1 MHRNAARAYAH
12 ACKYH
17 WPFFHH
23 PLMPL
28 YHGWNKTHELGR
40 DFDKICAPIPWEK
53 KRGEKVS
60 IYSCIEKFS
69 CSGLKKESWSSLN
82 GFSFSLLDMDFKKN
96 ISLLLNP
103 NGMVLLQGLRRKK
116 YHAIPYC
123 AITFESFISRDINL
137 ILLMQINFYKCESDI
152 CLQR

>member
-1 MHRNAARAYAH
+1 MHTRANIIDH
-12 ACKYH
+12 SFTIPLCPCITVETKRTNWGEISIKYV
-17 WPFFHH
+17 
-23 PLMPL
+23 PL
-28 YHGWNKTHELGR
+28 YH
-40 DFDKICAPIPWEK
+40 EK
-53 KRGEKVS
+53 KKGGEKVS

-69 CSGLKKESWSSLN
+69 CSGLKKESLN
-82 GFSFSLLDMDFKKN
+82 GFSFSLLDIDFKKN